1 MLVDCPIDIIQ
12 TSIEILREAGRE
24 GCEGVVLWL
33 GCRNH
38 DHIEVK
44 DAFQPHYTSKAD
56 MFHITPEGM
65 NALHDELRR
74 RRCMVAAQVHTH
86 PGRAFHSKADDR
98 WAIVRHVGALSL
110 VLPNFAFDTTA
121 DNFLAKARVY
131 CFSDD
136 GLWLAVPRHEVNGS
150 CLTIS

>member
-1 MLVDCPIDIIQ
+1 MLVDCPTDVIRI
-12 TSIEILREAGRE
+12 SLALLCEAGR
-24 GCEGVVLWL
+24 GGREGVVLWL
-33 GCRNH
+33 GYRTD

-44 DAFQPHYTSKAD
+44 DAFQPLYTSKAD

-74 RRCMVAAQVHTH
+74 RRYMVAAQVHTH

-110 VLPNFAFDTTA
+110 VLPNFAFGTTV
-121 DNFLAKARVY
+121 NTFMETVRVY
-131 CFSDD
+131 RFSED
-136 GLWLAVPRHEVNGS
+136 GLWLAVPQTELNRS
-150 CLTIS
+150 CLIIS